1 MFLSL
6 HTDTTTY
13 RKHSNDM
20 NKTLYIVFFFIC
32 MISPATL
39 SARTFRQ
46 LGIKEGFSSR
56 QVFRINKDSAGF
68 VWAFTHLGVD
78 RYDGNEIRHYEL
90 DKTMEAKDYI
100 LSSSI
105 MTCDRTGKL
114 WISLKNGKIYS
125 YDKLTDRFILQID
138 LRSAMSDPFLFL
150 NDILFDDDNELWLS
164 LSSGIY
170 HFDPQTQAVKAAGLS
185 NEYINRLVQ
194 LGDGS
199 FVAGTHTHLY
209 QLWKDQ
215 EKRTFSS
222 ESLIRFPW
230 EVKTE
235 SLFSYGE
242 MLFVGTFSDG
252 LYQVDL
258 SAGKVT
264 SLQGFIPSVPIRAFG
279 MLSDQTLLV
288 GTDGSGMYR
297 VRLSDGK
304 LMEHFVANEDDE
316 GSLNGNTVSDIL
328 VDERDCIW
336 VSTYTNGIGYFNP
349 DYPEIRWIRHGR
361 HNPNSLI
368 SSHVN
373 VILEDSDGDLW
384 YGTNNGISL
393 YQPTPNKWT
402 HFLHKEESNSVYS
415 GVILTL
421 CEDHRKHIWAGGYGT
436 GVYSIDKRTGEV
448 RKAKARTSPD
458 TTGIATDYIYSI
470 YSDGEELY
478 FGGIEGELTCYN
490 LRTDT
495 YTYYPVTCI
504 GDIKAGAGDKL
515 LLAECGGL
523 VVLDKLTREINRYH
537 QLGDFVL
544 QYPIRCLLE
553 SSTGKIWMAS
563 DGNGLLCYD
572 PATEHL
578 RTYTSLH
585 GIESNSINNVVEDN
599 SGQIWFNTEK
609 NLYCLDPETGK
620 IISMNEFLYV
630 DWGHYNPNASIRLG
644 NGDLAL
650 GTADGVVVF
659 SPDFKYEDTEA
670 IQLIFTDFKLLYQS
684 VVAGKEGSLLERAI
698 NETPAVRLKYVQNS
712 FSLSFSAIGFVYP
725 HRIRYEY
732 MLEDFNKEWQY
743 TDTPRDVDYM
753 NLPAGKYTFR
763 LKAIDKYN
771 NDIVAERSLA
781 VVIGRPFWA
790 TYQAFLFYLII
801 VGSIGYLFIQFVR
814 HRIKEYN
821 SKEKIRSFISIAHD
835 IRTPIT
841 LIKAPLSDLRI
852 HEGLS
857 DDQRKSLDVASKN
870 AEKLF
875 EMVTQLLD
883 LQKTDLHPEKLTL
896 SPQHL
901 QTYLQD
907 ILTDFRMAA
916 IQKGLDL
923 QLTVQPGFP
932 EVWFDKG
939 KMNKIMDN
947 LLSNALK
954 YTEKGSILVNATY
967 ERHFWSIEVRDT
979 GIGIPEKEHK
989 NLFQQF
995 YRAANA
1001 INSSETGS
1009 GIGLVLVK
1017 KMVKQLDGKVTFS
1030 STEHSGSSFM
1040 ITFPWK
1046 ADSPDL
1052 SETVVRKE
1060 AVAAYADPG
1069 AQDSPSPAK
1078 NVLLLAE
1085 DDKDTREYLTE
1096 NLSKEY
1102 EVVSVPDGVQA
1113 LKLAKDI
1120 NPDIIISDV
1129 IMPGLEGDEMCRI
1142 LKSSMNTSHIP
1153 IILLTALS
1161 ERENVISG
1169 LEAGA
1174 NDYIIKPFDFSVLK
1188 VRIRNIL
1195 QSRQHLRET
1204 VLSLESSPE
1213 EVDYTSQLDRE
1224 FLDRTIEIINQEL
1237 SNPEFSISDFCRML
1251 GMSRTSVYNKLKT
1264 LTDQS
1269 PNDFIRIIRL
1279 NRSKELLTSRKY
1291 TIGEVSYM
1299 VGFSDPKYFSTCF
1312 KKQFGV
1318 SPSKV

>member
-1 MFLSL
+1 
-6 HTDTTTY
+6 
-13 RKHSNDM
+13 M
-20 NKTLYIVFFFIC
+20 NKTLPIVFLLIFLIF
-32 MISPATL
+32 PAAL
-39 SARTFRQ
+39 PARTFRQ

-68 VWAFTHLGVD
+68 IWAFTHLGVD
-78 RYDGNEIRHYEL
+78 RYDGNEVKHYEL
-90 DKTMEAKDYI
+90 DKTLEAKDYI
-100 LSSSI
+100 LSSST
-105 MTCDRTGKL
+105 MTCDRTGNI
-114 WISLKNGKIYS
+114 WISLRNGKIYS
-125 YDKLTDRFILQID
+125 YNKQTDRFVLQID
-138 LRSAMSDPFLFL
+138 LIVTLSDPFLFL
-150 NDILFDDDNELWLS
+150 NDMLFDDDNQLWLS
-164 LSSGIY
+164 LSSGLY
-170 HFDPQTQAVKAAGLS
+170 HFDPQTKEVKAAGLV
-185 NEYINRLVQ
+185 NEYINRLIQ
-194 LGDGS
+194 LEDGS
-199 FVAGTHTHLY
+199 FVAGTNTHLY
-209 QLWKDQ
+209 QLWKDK
-215 EKRTFSS
+215 ETGTFSP

-230 EVKTE
+230 EIKTE
-235 SLFSYGE
+235 SLFSYGGI
-242 MLFVGTFSDG
+242 LFIGTFSDG
-252 LYQVDL
+252 AYRVNLPT
-258 SAGKVT
+258 GKVT
-264 SLQGFIPSVPIRAFG
+264 SFHGFIPSVPIRAFA

-288 GTDGSGMYR
+288 GTDGAGMYR
-297 VRLSDGK
+297 IRLSDGT
-304 LMEHFVANEDDE
+304 LMERFVANEDEE

-336 VSTYTNGIGYFNP
+336 VSTYTNGIGYLNP
-349 DYPEIRWIRHGR
+349 DYPQIHWIKHGR
-361 HNPNSLI
+361 HNPHSLI

-384 YGTNNGISL
+384 YGTNNGVSL
-393 YQPTPNKWT
+393 YQPASNKWT
-402 HFLHKEESNSVYS
+402 HFLNKDESNSVSS
-415 GVILTL
+415 GVILAL
-421 CEDHRKHIWAGGYGT
+421 CEDTRKNVWVGGYGT
-436 GVYSIDKRTGEV
+436 GVYSIDKRTGNV
-448 RKAKARTSPD
+448 RKAKARTYPD
-458 TTGIATDYIYSI
+458 PTGIATDYIYSI
-470 YSDGEELY
+470 HCDGDELY

-490 LRTDT
+490 LRTNT
-495 YTYYPVTCI
+495 YAYYPVTCV
-504 GDIKAGAGDKL
+504 GDIRAGAYNKL

-523 VVLDKLTREINRYH
+523 VVFDKITKEIDRYN
-537 QLGDFVL
+537 QLGDFVF
-544 QYPIRCLLE
+544 QYPVRCLLE
-553 SSTGKIWMAS
+553 SSTGEIWMAS

-572 PATEHL
+572 PATKQL
-578 RTYTSLH
+578 RPYTSLH
-585 GIESNSINNVVEDN
+585 GIESNSINNVVEDS

-620 IISMNEFLYV
+620 IVSMNEFLDI
-630 DWGHYNPNASIRLG
+630 DWGHYNPNASIRLR

-659 SPDFKYEDTEA
+659 SPDFKYEETED

-684 VVAGKEGSLLERAI
+684 VEAGKEGSLLKQAI

-712 FSLSFSAIGFVYP
+712 FSLSFSSIGFVYP

-732 MLEDFNKEWQY
+732 MLEDFNKEWQH
-743 TDTPRDVDYM
+743 TDTTRDIDYM

-763 LKAIDKYN
+763 LKAVDKYSN
-771 NDIVAERSLA
+771 EVITERSLA

-790 TYQAFLFYLII
+790 TYRALLFYLTI
-801 VGSIGYLFIQFVR
+801 VGMIGYLSVQFVK

-821 SKEKIRSFISIAHD
+821 SREKIRSFISVAHD

-841 LIKAPLSDLRI
+841 LIKAPLSELRI
-852 HEGLS
+852 HDGLS
-857 DDQRKSLDVASKN
+857 DDQRKSLDIASKN

-883 LQKTDLHPEKLTL
+883 LQKADLHPDKLTL
-896 SPQHL
+896 SPQHIY
-901 QTYLQD
+901 TYLQD

-916 IQKGLDL
+916 IQKGVDI

-939 KMNKIMDN
+939 KMNKILDN

-967 ERHFWSIEVRDT
+967 QRQLWSIEIRDT
-979 GIGIPEKEHK
+979 GIGIPEKERK

-995 YRAANA
+995 YRAENA

-1017 KMVKQLDGKVTFS
+1017 KMVKQLDGKITFS
-1030 STEHSGSSFM
+1030 STQHAGSSFT
-1040 ITFPWK
+1040 ITFPLK
-1046 ADSPDL
+1046 ADSAGINEPEIRK
-1052 SETVVRKE
+1052 ETVPATDTTR
-1060 AVAAYADPG
+1060 G
-1069 AQDSPSPAK
+1069 AEDSPAPAK

-1085 DDKDTREYLTE
+1085 DDIDMREYLTE

-1102 EVVSVPDGVQA
+1102 EVVSVTDGKQA
-1113 LKLAKDI
+1113 LKMAKDI

-1142 LKSSMNTSHIP
+1142 LKSSMETSHIP

-1161 ERENVISG
+1161 ERENIISG

-1204 VLSLESSPE
+1204 VLSPESSPE
-1213 EVDYTSQLDRE
+1213 EVDYTSRLDKE
-1224 FLDRTIEIINQEL
+1224 FLDRTLEIINQQL
-1237 SNPEFSISDFCRML
+1237 SNPEFSINDFCRML

-1279 NRSKELLTSRKY
+1279 NRSKELLISRKY

-1312 KKQFGV
+1312 KKQFGI